1 MYLFGLISSSQY
13 VVPNLHICYNCAML
27 TPLFS
32 EDAELLPQTPLS
44 VSRITSLI
52 KHDLESRY
60 PDVSVE
66 GELSNCKIAA
76 SGHLYFSL
84 KDEQAVMQGVMFRR
98 DLLTL
103 SFVPR
108 DGMKVVA
115 RGGISLYAARGQY
128 QLIARSLNHAGLG
141 EILAMLE
148 ARKRKL
154 AAEGLFDDSRKKPL
168 PFFPTRIGV
177 VTSPSGAAIRDI
189 IKVLKRR
196 NPKAHII
203 LLPALVQGEEA
214 AYSIAARIDQAS
226 RWNLAEVLIVGRGG
240 GSIEDL
246 LPFSDERVV
255 RAVAASRIPV
265 ISAVGHETDW
275 ALCDYA
281 ADVRAPTPSAA
292 AELASGDLGL
302 IIREIDQFSE
312 MLAHSMRR
320 VLARA
325 RERLSMVSP
334 RRMEALLVRK
344 HIEMAQAFDTAVERM
359 RTSMESRME
368 QLRRRLELAARTLEI
383 ANPHAVMKRGYS
395 IVRKT
400 DPSARARV
408 VRSASEVQPG
418 EQVHIVFASG
428 EAGAIIEKTSQDNS
442 R

>member
-1 MYLFGLISSSQY
+1 M
-13 VVPNLHICYNCAML
+13 VPNLHICYNCAML

-115 RGGISLYAARGQY
+115 RGGISVYAARGQY

-214 AYSIAARIDQAS
+214 AYSIAARIDQAN

-359 RTSMESRME
+359 RTNMESRME

-418 EQVHIVFASG
+418 DQVHIVFASG
-428 EAGAIIEKTSQDNS
+428 EAGAIIEKTSLDNG